1 MLFSVD
7 RFDSSECNFQSQF
20 TEKKNMD
27 KKLDIPTCFQV
38 LSEIMEATTAVLDK
52 KVLQELRKIALL

>member
-52 KVLQELRKIALL
+52 KVL

>member
-1 MLFSVD
+1 MLFFCN
-7 RFDSSECNFQSQF
+7 RFDSFECNFQSQF

-52 KVLQELRKIALL
+52 KVLQELKKIALV

>member
-1 MLFSVD
+1 MLFFCN
-7 RFDSSECNFQSQF
+7 RFDSFECNFQSQF

-52 KVLQELRKIALL
+52 KVL